1 MKVLAIRGATTVNS
15 NSKEEILK
23 ETSILIETIILKNEL
38 KNELNNEDIISM
50 CFTMT
55 KDLDAVYP
63 AVAVR
68 EILDIHDIPMLNY
81 EEKHIQ
87 GSLSKCIRVMM
98 YINTEKTK
106 ADIKHIY
113 LNNAKNLRK
122 DLINK

>member
-1 MKVLAIRGATTVNS
+1 MKILAIRGATTVTS
-15 NSKEEILK
+15 NNKDEILK
-23 ETSILIETIILKNEL
+23 ESAKLIQTIISKND
-38 KNELNNEDIISM
+38 LNNEDIISM
-50 CFTMT
+50 YFTMT

-68 EILDIHDIPMLNY
+68 EILNITDIPMLNF
-81 EEKHIQ
+81 EEKYIQ

-122 DLINK
+122 DLINQ

>member
-15 NSKEEILK
+15 NNKEEILK
-23 ETSILIETIILKNEL
+23 ETSKLIEAIILKN
-38 KNELNNEDIISM
+38 NLNTDDIVSM
-50 CFTMT
+50 CFTIT

-81 EEKHIQ
+81 EEKYIQ
-87 GSLSKCIRVMM
+87 GSLNKCIRVMM
-98 YINTEKTK
+98 HINTEKTK
-106 ADIKHIY
+106 SDINHIY

-122 DLINK
+122 DLINN

>member
-23 ETSILIETIILKNEL
+23 ETSILIETIISKNNL
-38 KNELNNEDIISM
+38 STEDIISM

-68 EILDIHDIPMLNY
+68 QILDIHDIPMLNY

-87 GSLSKCIRVMM
+87 GSLIKCIRVMM
-98 YINTEKTK
+98 YINTEKNRC
-106 ADIKHIY
+106 DINHIY

-122 DLINK
+122 DLINEQ

>member
-1 MKVLAIRGATTVNS
+1 MKVLAIRGATTVTS
-15 NSKEEILK
+15 NNKEEILK
-23 ETSILIETIILKNEL
+23 ETSKLIETIILK
-38 KNELNNEDIISM
+38 NEDIISM

>member
-1 MKVLAIRGATTVNS
+1 MVCCIRGAITINENTKEDVYS
-15 NSKEEILK
+15 NTEEMLK
-23 ETSILIETIILKNEL
+23 T
-38 KNELNNEDIISM
+38 ISM

>member
-1 MKVLAIRGATTVNS
+1 MKVLAIRGATTVTS

-23 ETSILIETIILKNEL
+23 ETSKLIETIISKNNL
-38 KNELNNEDIISM
+38 TTDDIISM

-68 EILDIHDIPMLNY
+68 EILNITDIPMLNF
-81 EEKHIQ
+81 EEKYIQ

-106 ADIKHIY
+106 SDIKHVY
-113 LNNAKNLRK
+113 LNEAKNLRK
-122 DLINK
+122 DLINQ

>member
-1 MKVLAIRGATTVNS
+1 MSLDLGMFISKVYIKYLELVYKT
-15 NSKEEILK
+15 SKIEI
-23 ETSILIETIILKNEL
+23 N
-38 KNELNNEDIISM
+38 LNNEDIISM

-122 DLINK
+122 DLINN

>member
-1 MKVLAIRGATTVNS
+1 MKVLAIRGATTVTS
-15 NSKEEILK
+15 NNKEEILK
-23 ETSILIETIILKNEL
+23 ETSKLIEIIISKNNL
-38 KNELNNEDIISM
+38 RTDDIISI

-87 GSLSKCIRVMM
+87 GSLNKCIRVMM
-98 YINTEKTK
+98 YINTDKNRC
-106 ADIKHIY
+106 DMNHIY
-113 LNNAKNLRK
+113 LNDAKNLRK
-122 DLINK
+122 DLINKQ

>member
-1 MKVLAIRGATTVNS
+1 MKVLAIRGATTVTS
-15 NSKEEILK
+15 NNKEEILK
-23 ETSILIETIILKNEL
+23 ETSKLIETIILKN
-38 KNELNNEDIISM
+38 KLNNEDIISM

>member
-1 MKVLAIRGATTVNS
+1 MKILAIRGATTVTS
-15 NSKEEILK
+15 NNKDEILK
-23 ETSILIETIILKNEL
+23 ESAKLIQTIISKND
-38 KNELNNEDIISM
+38 LNKEDIISM

-68 EILDIHDIPMLNY
+68 EILNITDIPMLNF
-81 EEKHIQ
+81 EEKYIQ

-106 ADIKHIY
+106 SDIKHVY
-113 LNNAKNLRK
+113 LNEAKNLRK
-122 DLINK
+122 DLINQ